1 MFSSCKSHE
10 SVVDEAPRTAAVGKG
25 SCVLWLFLISEVST
39 KESAT

>member
-10 SVVDEAPRTAAVGKG
+10 SVDEAPRTAAVGKG